1 MYELYLPWVQKPSH
15 AMSDDLEKLS
25 QIHSLVI
32 DQVLEDLQNGDRKA
46 RQEAMALLK
55 NSNVTAVAAEGS
67 TLKKLAGKL
76 DFSEMDDKV
85 IPLRQS
91 AV

>member
-1 MYELYLPWVQKPSH
+1 
-15 AMSDDLEKLS
+15 MSDQLEKIGEL
-25 QIHSLVI
+25 HDLVI
-32 DQVLEDLQNGDRKA
+32 EMTLERLREGDTRA
-46 RQEAMALLK
+46 VSDAMALIK

-76 DFSEMDDKV
+76 DFSEMEDKV
-85 IPLRQS
+85 IPLKQK

>member
-1 MYELYLPWVQKPSH
+1 MDTPPHASLPSQLS
-15 AMSDDLEKLS
+15 KLS
-25 QIHSLVI
+25 EMHDLVI
-32 DQVLEDLQNGDRKA
+32 DQVLEDLQNGDRRA

-76 DFSEMDDKV
+76 DFSEMSDKV
-85 IPLRQS
+85 VPIQK

>member
-1 MYELYLPWVQKPSH
+1 
-15 AMSDDLEKLS
+15 MSDQLSKLS
-25 QIHSLVI
+25 EIHDLVI

-46 RQEAMALLK
+46 RIEAMALLK

-67 TLKKLAGKL
+67 TLRKLAGKL
-76 DFSEMDDKV
+76 DFSEMSDKV
-85 IPLRQS
+85 VSITPK

>member
-1 MYELYLPWVQKPSH
+1 
-15 AMSDDLEKLS
+15 MSDQLSKLS
-25 QIHSLVI
+25 EMHDLVI

-46 RQEAMALLK
+46 RAEAMALLK

-76 DFSEMDDKV
+76 DFSEMSDKV
-85 IPLRQS
+85 VPLKQS
-91 AV
+91 AS

>member
-1 MYELYLPWVQKPSH
+1 
-15 AMSDDLEKLS
+15 MSDQLSKLS
-25 QIHSLVI
+25 EMHDLVI
-32 DQVLEDLQNGDRKA
+32 DQVLEDLQNGDRRA

-67 TLKKLAGKL
+67 TLRKLAGKL
-76 DFSEMDDKV
+76 DFSEMSDKV
-85 IPLRQS
+85 VPITPK

>member
-1 MYELYLPWVQKPSH
+1 
-15 AMSDDLEKLS
+15 MSDQLSKLS
-25 QIHSLVI
+25 EMHELVI
-32 DQVLEDLQNGDRKA
+32 DQVLEDLQNGDRRA

-76 DFSEMDDKV
+76 DFSEMSGKV
-85 IPLRQS
+85 VPIQK

>member
-1 MYELYLPWVQKPSH
+1 
-15 AMSDDLEKLS
+15 MSDQLSKLS
-25 QIHSLVI
+25 EMHDLVI
-32 DQVLEDLQNGDRKA
+32 DQVLEDLQNGDRRA

-67 TLKKLAGKL
+67 TLKRLAGKL
-76 DFSEMDDKV
+76 DFSEMNDKV
-85 IPLRQS
+85 VPITQK